1 MIKATLKYEYG
12 HQTNKIMSV
21 LLRNNIDIRGNRY
34 AWCYYYITCIF
45 KDTTQLN
52 QILLDLNRYDAV
64 WVHRKREL
72 FDLNA
77 FWEKLK
83 ELWNK

>member
-1 MIKATLKYEYG
+1 MIKATLKYEYRS
-12 HQTNKIMSV
+12 QTAKIMSV
-21 LLRNNIDIRGNRY
+21 LLRNNIDIRSNRCS
-34 AWCYYYITCIF
+34 WDYYITCIF
-45 KDTTQLN
+45 EDTTQLN
-52 QILLDLNRYDAV
+52 KILLELNQYDAV

-72 FDLNA
+72 FDFNA